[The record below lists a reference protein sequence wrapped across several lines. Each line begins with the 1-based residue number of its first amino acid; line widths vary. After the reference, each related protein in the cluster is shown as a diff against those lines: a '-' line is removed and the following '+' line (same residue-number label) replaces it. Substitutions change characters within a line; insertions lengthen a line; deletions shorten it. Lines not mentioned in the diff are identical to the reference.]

1 MKKYDLPFKALHILS
16 DGNFHSGEK
25 MAADMGC
32 SRVTVWK
39 SISELKS
46 LGINIFSVKKKG
58 YRLPK
63 KISFFNIQNIQRELG
78 ELNQFVNLELLNV
91 IDSTNKYLNTSA
103 NIKPH
108 ASVVIANI
116 QTKGKGRRGRSWQAS
131 VGESL
136 SMSILWK
143 FDKGASGLSGLSLV
157 VGVAIQRLM
166 KKIGINNSF
175 LKWPNDLL
183 ILEGDT
189 YFKLAGV
196 LIELQ
201 GDLESRCSAVIGVG
215 LNYDLSNDI
224 LNNID
229 QPATNIKKYLHSDID
244 LNQLSAMLIKEIINA
259 LSEFEN
265 NGFLSVK
272 EEWLSYN
279 AFKEKTISFIKSGGE
294 VITGQ
299 IVDIENDGALKI
311 MQNNGIYETL
321 ISGEVSQQ
329 KTNFDTT

>member
-1 MKKYDLPFKALHILS
+1 MKKFDLSFKALYILS

-39 SISELKS
+39 SIYELKS

-183 ILEGDT
+183 ILEGDA
-189 YFKLAGV
+189 YLKLAGV

-259 LSEFEN
+259 LSEFEK

-279 AFKEKTISFIKSGGE
+279 AFKDKTISFIKSGGE

-299 IVDIENDGALKI
+299 IVDLENDGALKI
-311 MQNNGIYETL
+311 MQDNGIHETL

-329 KTNFDTT
+329 KTNFDAT

>member
-25 MAADMGC
+25 IAAEIGC

-39 SISELKS
+39 SISELKT

-63 KISFFNIQNIQRELG
+63 KISFLNAENIQRELG
-78 ELNQFVNLELLNV
+78 ELNQFVNLELINV
-91 IDSTNKYLNTSA
+91 TDSTNKYLNSSA
-103 NIKPH
+103 TIKPH

-116 QTKGKGRRGRSWQAS
+116 QTKGKGRRGRSWQTS

-136 SMSILWK
+136 AMSLLWK

-157 VGVAIQRLM
+157 IGVAIQRLM

-183 ILEGDT
+183 ILEDDA

-215 LNYDLSNDI
+215 INYDLSNDI
-224 LNNID
+224 IKNID
-229 QPATNIKKYLHSDID
+229 QPVTNIKKYLNSDID
-244 LNQLSAMLIKEIINA
+244 LNQLSAMLIREIIGS
-259 LSEFEN
+259 LSEFES
-265 NGFLSVK
+265 NGFSSIR
-272 EEWLSYN
+272 EEWLLYN
-279 AFKEKTISFIKSGGE
+279 AFKDKTISFIKSSGE
-294 VITGQ
+294 IITGQ
-299 IVDIENDGALKI
+299 IVDIETDGALKI
-311 MQNNGIYETL
+311 LQNNGMHEKL

-329 KTNFDTT
+329 KINFDAT

>member
-63 KISFFNIQNIQRELG
+63 KISFFNIENIQRELG

-311 MQNNGIYETL
+311 MQDNGIEETL

-329 KTNFDTT
+329 KTNFDAT

>member
-1 MKKYDLPFKALHILS
+1 
-16 DGNFHSGEK
+16 
-25 MAADMGC
+25 MATDMGC

-63 KISFFNIQNIQRELG
+63 KISFFNIENIQRELG

-116 QTKGKGRRGRSWQAS
+116 QTKGKGRRGRSWKAS

-143 FDKGASGLSGLSLV
+143 FDKGASGLSGLSFV

-189 YFKLAGV
+189 YFKLACV

-279 AFKEKTISFIKSGGE
+279 AFKDKTISFIKSGGE

-311 MQNNGIYETL
+311 MQNNGIHEIL

-329 KTNFDTT
+329 KTNFDAT

>member
-1 MKKYDLPFKALHILS
+1 
-16 DGNFHSGEK
+16 

-46 LGINIFSVKKKG
+46 LGISIFSVKKKG

-63 KISFFNIQNIQRELG
+63 KISFFNIENIQRELG

-183 ILEGDT
+183 ILEGDN

-259 LSEFEN
+259 LSEFEK

-299 IVDIENDGALKI
+299 IVDIENDGALNI
-311 MQNNGIYETL
+311 MQNNGIHEIL

-329 KTNFDTT
+329 KTNFDAT

>member
-1 MKKYDLPFKALHILS
+1 
-16 DGNFHSGEK
+16 

-63 KISFFNIQNIQRELG
+63 KISFFNIENIQRELG
-78 ELNQFVNLELLNV
+78 ELNQFINLELLNV
-91 IDSTNKYLNTSA
+91 TDSTNKYLNSSA
-103 NIKPH
+103 NVKPH

-136 SMSILWK
+136 AMSILWK

-215 LNYDLSNDI
+215 LNYDLSSDI
-224 LNNID
+224 LKNID
-229 QPATNIKKYLHSDID
+229 QPATNIKKYLNSDMD
-244 LNQLSAMLIKEIINA
+244 LNQLSAILIKEIINA

-265 NGFLSVK
+265 NGFLSVRD
-272 EEWLSYN
+272 EWLSYN

-294 VITGQ
+294 LITGQ

-311 MQNNGIYETL
+311 LQNNGIYETL

-329 KTNFDTT
+329 KTN

>member
-1 MKKYDLPFKALHILS
+1 
-16 DGNFHSGEK
+16 

-39 SISELKS
+39 SISELKN

-63 KISFFNIQNIQRELG
+63 KISFFNTENIQRELG
-78 ELNQFVNLELLNV
+78 ELNQFINLELLNV
-91 IDSTNKYLNTSA
+91 TDSTNKYLNISA

-136 SMSILWK
+136 AMSILWK

-201 GDLESRCSAVIGVG
+201 GDLESRCSAVIGIG
-215 LNYDLSNDI
+215 LNYDLSSDI
-224 LNNID
+224 LKNID
-229 QPATNIKKYLHSDID
+229 QPATNIKKYLNSDID

-272 EEWLSYN
+272 DEWLSYS

-294 VITGQ
+294 IITGQ

-311 MQNNGIYETL
+311 LQNNGIHETL

-329 KTNFDTT
+329 KTN

>member
-16 DGNFHSGEK
+16 DGKFHSGEK

-46 LGINIFSVKKKG
+46 LGISIFSVKKKG

-63 KISFFNIQNIQRELG
+63 KISFFNIENIQRELG

-183 ILEGDT
+183 ILEDDT

-259 LSEFEN
+259 LSEFEK

-299 IVDIENDGALKI
+299 IVDIENDGALNI
-311 MQNNGIYETL
+311 MQNNGIHEIL

-329 KTNFDTT
+329 KTNFDAT

>member
-1 MKKYDLPFKALHILS
+1 
-16 DGNFHSGEK
+16 
-25 MAADMGC
+25 MAADMRC

-63 KISFFNIQNIQRELG
+63 KISFFKIENIQRELG

-91 IDSTNKYLNTSA
+91 TDSTNKYLNSSA
-103 NIKPH
+103 NVKPH

-136 SMSILWK
+136 AMSILWK

-157 VGVAIQRLM
+157 VGVAIQRMM

-183 ILEGDT
+183 ILEGDA

-215 LNYDLSNDI
+215 LNYDLSSDI
-224 LNNID
+224 LKNID
-229 QPATNIKKYLHSDID
+229 QPATNIKKYLNSDID

-294 VITGQ
+294 IITGQ

-311 MQNNGIYETL
+311 LQNNGIHETL

-329 KTNFDTT
+329 KTN

>member
-1 MKKYDLPFKALHILS
+1 
-16 DGNFHSGEK
+16 
-25 MAADMGC
+25 MAANMGC

-46 LGINIFSVKKKG
+46 LGISIFSVKKKG

-63 KISFFNIQNIQRELG
+63 KISFFNIENIQRELG

-183 ILEGDT
+183 ILEGDA

-259 LSEFEN
+259 LSEFEK

-299 IVDIENDGALKI
+299 IVDIENDGALNI
-311 MQNNGIYETL
+311 MQNNGIHEIL

-329 KTNFDTT
+329 KTNFDAT